1 MHEHLVKALA
11 DLKQLQEDIHCQS
24 VGHAL
29 CAMGEFITHGT
40 LDNVIANL
48 ETAVQVAE
56 TKNDHGCS
64 RDHSGTF

>member
-1 MHEHLVKALA
+1 MHEHLTKALT

-48 ETAVQVAE
+48 ETVEQVLE
-56 TKNDHGCS
+56 TKNDRGGNH
-64 RDHSGTF
+64 DHSGI

>member
-1 MHEHLVKALA
+1 MQHLTKALA

-48 ETAVQVAE
+48 ETVEQVLG
-56 TKNDHGCS
+56 TKNDRGGNH
-64 RDHSGTF
+64 DHSQH